1 MQLNAPQRRR
11 IGRRSR
17 QARPRPARR
26 TTNLSAMQRI
36 VRPPPGTT
44 QISIPGEVLLFDVGV
59 SAAVAFSID
68 SQTLFAAS
76 AYANMTGIYRYYRI
90 KRITLRVYLP
100 DAITTTSGTFVST
113 LQYVQP
119 STTPAAI
126 IYSNIL
132 DLRPNR
138 QTKAWQSHSWIWTPH
153 KPSDFDFKSI
163 SDTTNYATLY
173 CANGLSAATVTTPTR
188 FLLRFVAQ
196 VELYG
201 LFNLT
206 RTITDHNDED
216 QDYGFAQMNN
226 DQPSNI

>member
-1 MQLNAPQRRR
+1 MQFNAPRRK

-17 QARPRPARR
+17 QARPRPAIRR
-26 TTNLSAMQRI
+26 SDNISAMQRI

-44 QISIPGEVLLFDVGV
+44 HISIPGEVLTFDVGT
-59 SAAVAFSID
+59 SAAVAFSVD

-76 AYANMTGIYRYYRI
+76 AYANMTGIYKYYRI

-119 STTPAAI
+119 STTPTAI
-126 IYSNIL
+126 LYNNIL

-153 KPSDFDFKSI
+153 KPSDFDFKLI

-206 RTITDHNDED
+206 RTITDYDEE
-216 QDYGFAQMNN
+216 QDHGFAQMHN
-226 DQPSNI
+226 DLQPSL